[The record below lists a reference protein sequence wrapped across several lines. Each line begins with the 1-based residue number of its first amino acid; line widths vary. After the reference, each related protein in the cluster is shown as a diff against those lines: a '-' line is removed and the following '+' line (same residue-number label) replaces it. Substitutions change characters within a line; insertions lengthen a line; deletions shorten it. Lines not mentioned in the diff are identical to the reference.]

1 MTWLLRSWIE
11 GVSETE
17 DLSQVA
23 WDRRVGSWPV
33 ILWLGWGSDMPKT
46 LRQLLRSHTW
56 AHTIKRKYIS
66 TAQIARQV
74 FVDLRWR
81 LDLFGPV
88 SQKAWKGVENSIQI
102 PKPRLVCNNRWFGD
116 GFLVFANGCKSCD
129 WSYQLTSKLPSGLH
143 STCYFCGFARSGCWW
158 WLHVAS
164 PVTFSRRHTLR
175 WALDTWEPV
184 ERVLLVIY
192 SES

>member
-1 MTWLLRSWIE
+1 
-11 GVSETE
+11 
-17 DLSQVA
+17 
-23 WDRRVGSWPV
+23 
-33 ILWLGWGSDMPKT
+33 MPKT

-56 AHTIKRKYIS
+56 AHTIKRKY
-66 TAQIARQV
+66 V
-74 FVDLRWR
+74 FHGTDSSSSFCWFAMTTWPFWTCFTKSLKRR
-81 LDLFGPV
+81 RKFYTD
-88 SQKAWKGVENSIQI
+88 S
-102 PKPRLVCNNRWFGD
+102 KPRLVYNNRWFGD